1 MKACHDAAIR
11 RTRIHPAQNVSH
23 ENISAPGCNHHHLAK
38 HLPAGKRGHFEARNF
53 GHTEEG
59 ARATLVKERLA
70 AAGRVPLIIAER

>member
-1 MKACHDAAIR
+1 MPPSGGPGFTPRKMYLTKISRPRAA
-11 RTRIHPAQNVSH
+11 S
-23 ENISAPGCNHHHLAK
+23 GHHHLAK

-53 GHTEEG
+53 GHTEER